1 MAWCKTDLSDFFGWI
16 FFLYKSAW
24 IFVCAF
30 ELDSKT
36 LSCNFFGWF
45 VLCFWEKRSW
55 QNMCTMNATK
65 QNEHFRQNTYKQ
77 DNVLL
82 LNWKAHAKIQAL
94 FKEKK
99 ISPEKVTKV
108 SLAASHSI
116 FFCHFDQTCHI
127 MGELYQLQASSP
139 VTSRVHQTHSAVT
152 GVTGYG
158 PYWQPW
164 FFSISK
170 WVLRQNLS
178 YENEFDMHE
187 NQDSAG
193 WAHFGSIF
201 MNSLCS
207 HEDSFW
213 HRQKATWK
221 WPIKIIWKLH
231 VWLAVK

>member
-1 MAWCKTDLSDFFGWI
+1 MQKFRHFWRKKKFTR
-16 FFLYKSAW
+16 KSHLH
-24 IFVCAF
+24 CR
-30 ELDSKT
+30 S
-36 LSCNFFGWF
+36 
-45 VLCFWEKRSW
+45 VL
-55 QNMCTMNATK
+55 QQA
-65 QNEHFRQNTYKQ
+65 
-77 DNVLL
+77 
-82 LNWKAHAKIQAL
+82 IQ
-94 FKEKK
+94 F
-99 ISPEKVTKV
+99 
-108 SLAASHSI
+108 
-116 FFCHFDQTCHI
+116 FFCHLDQTCHI

-221 WPIKIIWKLH
+221 WPIKSIWKLH